1 MRRQQNRRR
10 SISSSRERSRERE
23 RQRRRRQVECIRRA
37 GGFQKLADSEG
48 RKPVRLF
55 WDGFQWVAKTA
66 AATASAV
73 GDPASMNNTRKLR
86 RLYVGNLP
94 LHLGLTESLF
104 QDLLWLEMKKRGL
117 CLNPNEQPV
126 LCVWFAKD
134 RGSYGFIEFAT
145 VEETNRALQHLDGML
160 CMGVALRI
168 SRPNDYVGAAGSNT
182 ANATAQ
188 QQQALP
194 PPPLSPVVYFRAML
208 QESDLEPEDTWETM
222 LEDVLDGCKAENRT
236 IVSSAIIDPEKAEKC
251 PYDVGDVF
259 VQFQTAEEASQCIQ
273 TMTGRRY
280 LGRPVNPVP
289 FELSAYE
296 QFVKPLFDLK
306 RDQEDAAAGA
316 LAAAGA
322 AAAAALLQ
330 QPAIKE

>member
-1 MRRQQNRRR
+1 MRHKRR

-23 RQRRRRQVECIRRA
+23 RQRRRRQVECIRST
-37 GGFQKLADSEG
+37 GGFQKLADAEG

-55 WDGFQWVAKTA
+55 WDGFQWVAKTTTYS
-66 AATASAV
+66 AATM
-73 GDPASMNNTRKLR
+73 GDPAAMNNTRKLR

-104 QDLLWLEMKKRGL
+104 QDMLWLEMKQRGL

-168 SRPNDYVGAAGSNT
+168 SRPNDYVGASGINST
-182 ANATAQ
+182 AAP
-188 QQQALP
+188 ALLP
-194 PPPLSPVVYFRAML
+194 AAAPPLSPVVYFRQIL
-208 QESDLEPEDTWETM
+208 QESDLEPEDTWESM
-222 LEDVLDGCKAENRT
+222 LDDVCDGCRGNEERK
-236 IVSSAIIDPEKAEKC
+236 IVSSAIIDPDKASKS
-251 PYDVGDVF
+251 PYDTGDVF
-259 VQFQTAEEASQCIQ
+259 VQFETAEEAAQCIQ
-273 TMTGRRY
+273 AMTGRRY

-296 QFVKPLFDLK
+296 QFVKPLFCK
-306 RDQEDAAAGA
+306 EEKDAAAGA

-322 AAAAALLQ
+322 AAAAALAAAL
-330 QPAIKE
+330 AEGGEKNT